1 MDVGIEI
8 EVDRTVLTEELIS
21 VVPVMEST
29 SMFSDSWCEASVP
42 QCPPNRFMGYVR
54 T

>member
-29 SMFSDSWCEASVP
+29 SRFSDSWCEASVYHSAH
-42 QCPPNRFMGYVR
+42 QTDSWVM
-54 T
+54 